1 MIYKKIVGDRLNM
14 NDSVVR
20 RWGVEVRDRESE
32 SELETA

>member
-32 SELETA
+32 RELETA